1 MITEYPFKNKLT
13 YVIEPEEN
21 VEFDL
26 YVRIPACVNC
36 AVMGSEKIQGGGL
49 LKISRLWSGT
59 QTVEIKLD
67 FKTEFINRYE
77 ELVYLKRGPLLY
89 SVSIDEE
96 WTMHEY
102 EKDGV
107 ERRFPYCDYEVHPKS
122 KWNYAFYNTEL
133 EVEEYNLSDIPFSP
147 AEPPVK
153 IYANMVEIDWG
164 DRGRV

>member
-1 MITEYPFKNKLT
+1 
-13 YVIEPEEN
+13 
-21 VEFDL
+21 
-26 YVRIPACVNC
+26 
-36 AVMGSEKIQGGGL
+36 
-49 LKISRLWSGT
+49 
-59 QTVEIKLD
+59 
-67 FKTEFINRYE
+67 
-77 ELVYLKRGPLLY
+77 
-89 SVSIDEE
+89 
-96 WTMHEY
+96 MHEY